1 MLTFILLYFNLYL
14 HPRVFLFTRLNPVG
28 MSLSKTLIPDCSTCV
43 HALEKRV
50 WQANVY
56 LLLLYIYLNHIYR
69 ILMKRGFQLHLL
81 TITESTPITKR
92 RSSKIKRSRNI
103 RGFVTLTLCLWWT
116 LQLSVMKSKSVS
128 SCSVLDEKDTQEEK
142 WVSYIQQLIRHMND
156 WLSCKIRFIFVTL
169 SHLDI
174 AKINKMWTK
183 CP

>member
-69 ILMKRGFQLHLL
+69 ILMKLGFQHHLL

-103 RGFVTLTLCLWWT
+103 RGFVTLCVYGERCSSASWRANLWVHAVFWMKRTHGRRNECLIYNNWSDIWKT
-116 LQLSVMKSKSVS
+116 GYPAKYG
-128 SCSVLDEKDTQEEK
+128 
-142 WVSYIQQLIRHMND
+142 SYLWPWAI
-156 WLSCKIRFIFVTL
+156 
-169 SHLDI
+169 
-174 AKINKMWTK
+174 
-183 CP
+183 

>member
-69 ILMKRGFQLHLL
+69 ILMKHGFQLHLL
-81 TITESTPITKR
+81 TITESTPITRR
-92 RSSKIKRSRNI
+92 RSSNIKRSRNI
-103 RGFVTLTLCLWWT
+103 RGFVTLSVYGERCSSASWRANLWVHAVFWMKRT
-116 LQLSVMKSKSVS
+116 HGRRNESIKCVLYTTTDQTYEWLVILQNTVHICDLEPSRY
-128 SCSVLDEKDTQEEK
+128 CT
-142 WVSYIQQLIRHMND
+142 
-156 WLSCKIRFIFVTL
+156 
-169 SHLDI
+169 
-174 AKINKMWTK
+174 NK
-183 CP
+183 

>member
-1 MLTFILLYFNLYL
+1 
-14 HPRVFLFTRLNPVG
+14 

-69 ILMKRGFQLHLL
+69 ILMKRWFHLL
-81 TITESTPITKR
+81 MITESTPITKR

-103 RGFVTLTLCLWWT
+103 RGFVTLGVYGERCSSASWRAN
-116 LQLSVMKSKSVS
+116 LSSR
-128 SCSVLDEKDTQEEK
+128 SVLDEKDTQEEK

-156 WLSCKIRFIFVTL
+156 RLSCKIRFIFVTL

-174 AKINKMWTK
+174 AQINKM
-183 CP
+183 